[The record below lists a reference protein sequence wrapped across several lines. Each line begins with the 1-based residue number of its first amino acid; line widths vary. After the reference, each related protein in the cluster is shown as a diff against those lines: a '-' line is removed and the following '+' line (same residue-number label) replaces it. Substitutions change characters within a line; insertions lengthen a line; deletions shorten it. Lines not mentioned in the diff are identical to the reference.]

1 MYTDDTK
8 VYGEADSAGD
18 IKKLQ
23 SDLDSL
29 ADWAD
34 TWQLKFNTDKF
45 RQQKSEGNLQNEKTW
60 EWGENWFTRDNIWE
74 RCRSSYGPRAQV
86 FTAFGKAGQQS

>member
-1 MYTDDTK
+1 MPQGSVLGPSLFVAFINDLPETVSSLCSMYTDDTK
-8 VYGEADSAGD
+8 VYGEADSEGD
-18 IKKLQ
+18 INKLQ

-34 TWQLKFNTDKF
+34 TWQLKLNADKF

-60 EWGENWFTRDNIWE
+60 E
-74 RCRSSYGPRAQV
+74 
-86 FTAFGKAGQQS
+86 